1 MDVEYQVFKQV
12 LFDYTRKMGENTNA
26 FFQAIGTRYNLT
38 MIQIRI
44 LMELFHNEPYT
55 MGSLAERV
63 HMAGANISTTCKKME
78 KQGLVTRTRDQDDE
92 RIVRIE
98 LTEKGILIMEEMNR
112 MIDQAIINALSRES
126 VESQKII
133 ILGLTKFNEL
143 LERIVKEQEIILRGG
158 KI

>member
-1 MDVEYQVFKQV
+1 MDYELFKQV
-12 LFDYTRKMGENTNA
+12 LFDYTRKIGENVNTY
-26 FFQAIGTRYNLT
+26 FQAIGVRYNLT

-44 LMELFHNEPYT
+44 LMELFHHETHT

-78 KQGLVTRTRDQDDE
+78 QRGLGKRTRDPVDE

-98 LTEKGILIMEEMNR
+98 LTETGNLIMDEMNR
-112 MIDQAIINALSRES
+112 MIDQAIKNALGRETA
-126 VESQKII
+126 ESQKTII
-133 ILGLTKFNEL
+133 QGLTKFNEL
-143 LERIVKEQEIILRGG
+143 LEQIINEQEIIWRGG